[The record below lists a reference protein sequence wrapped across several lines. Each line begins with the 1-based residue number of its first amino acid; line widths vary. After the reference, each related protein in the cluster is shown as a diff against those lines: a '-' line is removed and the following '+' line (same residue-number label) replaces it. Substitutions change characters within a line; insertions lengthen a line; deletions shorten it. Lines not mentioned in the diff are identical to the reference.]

1 MSSSYSLK
9 IILLDSRGYHSLL
22 LYANEQIG
30 QSPERHGSTNDE
42 KTIPKIITSLP
53 VQIQSKNDAQLI
65 RSPEHLLY
73 FGDMRCIM
81 VRGNSIVV

>member
-22 LYANEQIG
+22 LYGNEQTG

-53 VQIQSKNDAQLI
+53 VQIQSKNDAQSNSFS
-65 RSPEHLLY
+65 RTFALLW
-73 FGDMRCIM
+73 GHEMHN
-81 VRGNSIVV
+81 G